1 MNESRK
7 AALFRQLIGQCPLC
21 NQPVN
26 GHSIS
31 LLSSV
36 VLNRGNQEKI
46 SNLERLISNRQWS
59 DIGNIKEGCQN
70 SDMKQYYILIC
81 PFNGMTL
88 LAFVFT
94 YELWSDDWLDA
105 VIQILPE
112 DFIKLENII
121 NSAWLAL

>member
-7 AALFRQLIGQCPLC
+7 AALFHQLIGQCPLC
-21 NQPVN
+21 NQAVN

-36 VLNRGNQEKI
+36 VLNTGNQEKI
-46 SNLERLISNRQWS
+46 SDLESLISSRQWS
-59 DIGNIKEGCQN
+59 DIANIKEGCQN
-70 SDMKQYYILIC
+70 SDMKQYYILTC
-81 PFNGMTL
+81 PLKGMTL
-88 LAFVFT
+88 LTFVFT
-94 YELWSDDWLDA
+94 YELWSDDWLDE

-112 DFIKLENII
+112 DFIELENII

>member
-7 AALFRQLIGQCPLC
+7 AALFHQLIGQCPLC
-21 NQPVN
+21 HHPVS

-36 VLNRGNQEKI
+36 VLNTGNQERI
-46 SNLERLISNRQWS
+46 GELERLISNRQWS
-59 DIGNIKEGCQN
+59 DIAKIKEGCQN
-70 SDMKQYYILIC
+70 SDMKQYYILAC
-81 PFNGMTL
+81 PLKGMTL
-88 LAFVFT
+88 LAFIFT

-121 NSAWLAL
+121 NSAWLVL